1 VTVALAGGVVRVLQG
16 FVAAAPTLAVG
27 LFVAVVLR
35 YYLGS
40 SGTKRLFGGESLWAL
55 PQAWLVGMLLP
66 VCSIGVIPIIREMR
80 RMGIRPGAITAF
92 ALSAPLFNPLSLLY
106 GLTLSRPYVILGFAG
121 GSLLVVTILGLIWD
135 RYATPQP
142 ADPLPV
148 EQPIGLRRI
157 ARSASAMGRELCGP
171 TGLLS
176 LIGLVG
182 LFILGCLLPHGALQS
197 SVEQSDPLA
206 PLKMAVVS
214 VPIYATPMLTM
225 SQLGMMFAHGNSP
238 GAAFVLLLLGTGV
251 NLGTLWWIGSNFGW
265 RSTLVWF
272 TVLFVVVLGIAYAV
286 DRPLIPPGV
295 EPAGHTHAFDI
306 YTNPFHSGDSLNVS
320 RLTDALMKNSSIFD
334 LVPLGIIAV
343 IFTSGLVSLKL
354 TPQQLDPRP
363 LAPSPAVVD
372 DDNALRGWDRRVSP
386 RVVGLTCLAGLVAFS
401 VVGCYA
407 YYPEPSEVLEE
418 MRLARVEVLS
428 GITSRDYERTLH
440 WIPVLEEWSRKL
452 EVGYALR
459 EFELRPYQQMQAY
472 LMRKKLESLEHEL
485 EELDPQS
492 ERTPEEKQTLE
503 TLQRGLV
510 STSRRLGQAFA
521 PAGLATGDASQ
532 P

>member
-1 VTVALAGGVVRVLQG
+1 VTVALAGGVIRVLQG
-16 FVAAAPTLAVG
+16 FVSAAPTLAVG

-35 YYLGS
+35 YYLGPV
-40 SGTKRLFGGESLWAL
+40 GTKRLFGGESLWSL
-55 PQAWLVGMLLP
+55 PQSWLVGMLLP
-66 VCSIGVIPIIREMR
+66 VCSIGVIPILREMR

-106 GLTLSRPYVILGFAG
+106 GLTLSRPYVILGFAA
-121 GSLLVVTILGLIWD
+121 GSLLVVTILGFIWD

-142 ADPLPV
+142 TDQSPA

-157 ARSASAMGRELCGP
+157 AMSASAMGRELCGP

-176 LIGLVG
+176 LIALVG

-197 SVEQSDPLA
+197 SVEQLDPLA
-206 PLKMAVVS
+206 PLKMALVA

-306 YTNPFHSGDSLNVS
+306 YTNPFHSGDSLSVS
-320 RLTDALMKNSSIFD
+320 RLRDALTKNSSIFD
-334 LVPLGIIAV
+334 VVTLGIIAV
-343 IFTSGLVSLKL
+343 IFVSGVVSLKL
-354 TPQQLDPRP
+354 SPRSLDSRP
-363 LAPSPAVVD
+363 TAPSQPATSED
-372 DDNALRGWDRRVSP
+372 DSLQGWDRQVSP
-386 RVVGLTCLAGLVAFS
+386 RVVGFTCLVGLVAFS
-401 VVGCYA
+401 IVGCYA

-485 EELDPQS
+485 EELDPQVELS
-492 ERTPEEKQTLE
+492 ATEKQMLDAM
-503 TLQRGLV
+503 QRGLV

-521 PAGLATGDASQ
+521 PATMAKSSAL
-532 P
+532 PP